1 MGGKFFLDLFVWTV
15 TTRER
20 YDSTVEAAINSGV
33 FNRMVKKKK
42 RKDRGKS
49 TWKGE
54 KPFARFSSLEK
65 IITRDK
71 FL

>member
-1 MGGKFFLDLFVWTV
+1 M

-33 FNRMVKKKK
+33 FNRMVKKKEKKK
-42 RKDRGKS
+42 RKDREKS